1 MKYKLPVVL
10 AVICLLFTVTSSGQA
25 LAAEG
30 NGMKITEMAVTT
42 KIVRGNPIDSVR
54 RISWRSVPSLYCFTR
69 LVSSEGGEQSI
80 THVWYRNDVKV
91 AESKLPVRGERWR
104 TYSKKTVGSDSPGEW
119 RVDAL
124 DGEGNL
130 LRSVKFRV
138 N

>member
-1 MKYKLPVVL
+1 MKCNLPVVL
-10 AVICLLFTVTSSGQA
+10 AVICLLLTVTFGGQA
-25 LAAEG
+25 LAAG
-30 NGMKITEMAVTT
+30 TGIKITEMAVTT

-69 LVSSEGGEQSI
+69 LVSSDEGEQSI

-91 AESKLPVRGERWR
+91 GESKLPVRGERWR
-104 TYSKKTVGSDSPGEW
+104 TYSKRAVDKNSPGEW

-124 DGEGNL
+124 DGDGNL
-130 LRSVKFRV
+130 LKSVKFRV